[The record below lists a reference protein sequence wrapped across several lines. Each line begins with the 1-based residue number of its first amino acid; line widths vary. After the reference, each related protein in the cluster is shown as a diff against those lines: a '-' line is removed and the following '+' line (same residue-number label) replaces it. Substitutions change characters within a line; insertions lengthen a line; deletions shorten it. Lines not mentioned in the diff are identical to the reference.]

1 MKDIISYL
9 LFMVISD
16 IIESKFKRIGRRL
29 DMVVIGVSGGSG
41 AGKSTVSDKLA
52 ELLPNAVHINVDK
65 YMHEESLRLEPVI
78 LESLGIE
85 KEEGVYTYNYYF
97 QSFDY
102 TKVWVS
108 HIQKGVSD
116 KIENF
121 VKEQEAIGMECVV
134 VDWCFLPM
142 CEFSKKCDYT
152 LNVKTDYNTRIY
164 RLEKK
169 LKEMEEKNT
178 GVDKLGIDRSYNAYK
193 DFGLDNRLKYT
204 TVKDF
209 GYGAKFEIQNDEGLE
224 VLEQKLKNY
233 ANMIMNKEN

>member
-1 MKDIISYL
+1 
-9 LFMVISD
+9 
-16 IIESKFKRIGRRL
+16 
-29 DMVVIGVSGGSG
+29 MVVIGISGGSG
-41 AGKSTVSDKLA
+41 AGKSTISDKLA
-52 ELLPNAVHINVDK
+52 EILPNAVHINVDK
-65 YMHEESLRLEPVI
+65 YMHEESLKLEPII
-78 LESLGIE
+78 LQSLGIE
-85 KEEGVYTYNYYF
+85 KQEGVYTYNYYF

-102 TKVWVS
+102 TKIWVDK
-108 HIQKGVSD
+108 IQKGVSD

-121 VKEQEAIGMECVV
+121 VEEQKNAGKEYVV

-152 LNVKTDYNTRIY
+152 LNISTDYDTRIY

-169 LKEMEEKNT
+169 LKEMAKKNT

-209 GYGAKFEIQNDEGLE
+209 GYGAGFEIKNDEGLE
-224 VLEQKLKNY
+224 ALEQKLKDY
-233 ANMIMNKEN
+233 ANIIINKEN

>member
-1 MKDIISYL
+1 
-9 LFMVISD
+9 
-16 IIESKFKRIGRRL
+16 
-29 DMVVIGVSGGSG
+29 MVVIGVSGGSG

-52 ELLPNAVHINVDK
+52 EILPNAVHINVDK
-65 YMHEESLRLEPVI
+65 YMYEESLKQEPVI
-78 LESLGIE
+78 LRSLGIE
-85 KEEGVYTYNYYF
+85 KEKGVYTYNYYF

-108 HIQKGVSD
+108 YIQKGVSD

-121 VKEQEAIGMECVV
+121 VKEQEAIGMEYAV

-152 LNVKTDYNTRIY
+152 LNVKTDYNTRIH

-169 LKEMEEKNT
+169 LKEMAEKNT
-178 GVDKLGIDRSYNAYK
+178 GVDNLGIDRSYNAYK

-209 GYGAKFEIQNDEGLE
+209 GYGAQFELQNDEGLE
-224 VLEQKLKNY
+224 ILEKNLKDY
-233 ANMIMNKEN
+233 ANKIMNKEK